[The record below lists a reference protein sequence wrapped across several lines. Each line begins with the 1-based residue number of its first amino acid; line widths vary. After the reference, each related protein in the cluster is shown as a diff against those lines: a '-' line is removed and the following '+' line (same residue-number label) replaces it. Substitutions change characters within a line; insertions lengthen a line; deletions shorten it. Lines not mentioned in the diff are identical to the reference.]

1 MAKTRK
7 QELAEF
13 FAEYELPLPTTPTAQ
28 EAIHYFILRGNG
40 LCGDTPDEHVTFL
53 KKAMKQWVGTW
64 VRHRKESPSVQ
75 RWFVVSVVP
84 KTRAEIAQQIRDRMQ
99 GFEVLDADNGIN
111 PFKVCVKKS
120 PLHGQTHVMYADM
133 LVSASDPSSV

>member
-13 FAEYELPLPTTPTAQ
+13 FAEYELPLPATPTTQ

-40 LCGDTPDEHVTFL
+40 LCGDTPDEHVTSL
-53 KKAMKQWVGTW
+53 KKAMKQWVGIW
-64 VRHRKESPSVQ
+64 VRHSKESSSAQ

-84 KTRAEIAQQIRDRMQ
+84 KTRAEIARQIRDRVQ
-99 GFEVLDADNGIN
+99 GFEALDVNGIN
-111 PFKVCVKKS
+111 PFKVCVKKF
-120 PLHGQTHVMYADM
+120 PPHGPTHVMYADM
-133 LVSASDPSSV
+133 LVSASDLSSV